1 MGEKETKRDYGR
13 VMLIRNI
20 IEIVILVL
28 IFAVIWGIYVYAKR
42 KVMDIESDLTIMYK
56 SDLAGNQEEVDN
68 IE

>member
-20 IEIVILVL
+20 VEIVILVL
-28 IFAVIWGIYVYAKR
+28 IFAVIFVIYVYTKR
-42 KVMDIESDLTIMYK
+42 KVMDIESDLTIMNK
-56 SDLAGNQEEVDN
+56 SDLVGKQEEVDN

>member
-28 IFAVIWGIYVYAKR
+28 IFAVIFVIYVYAKR